1 MKKFIKQ
8 GSALVAAAILLAGC
22 GEEMVPLTESEAM
35 VIVNYSAGTLA
46 KHNRHQQEG
55 MAAVYPKEE
64 EEEVIPEEEEAK
76 KPEEQEKQEENGGQQ
91 SSSGE
96 NEASGSEKPAPE
108 AVTLT
113 EALAIPGLEF
123 SYKDYSVSNTYKQG
137 DYFSLD
143 AKEGNT
149 YVILNVNIA
158 NTGSE
163 TVNCDLLLKQPIF
176 TLKINEE
183 PGVKNEVS
191 MLENDVSTYI
201 GAVEGGQTVAGILI
215 FEVPAA
221 SAENISSLQLTL
233 QMNETTTEINMK

>member
-8 GSALVAAAILLAGC
+8 GSVLVAAAMLLTGC

-35 VIVNYSAGTLA
+35 IIVNYSAGTLA
-46 KHNRHQQEG
+46 KHNSHQQEG

-64 EEEVIPEEEEAK
+64 EEEEIPADEEK
-76 KPEEQEKQEENGGQQ
+76 KPEEQEENGGGQ
-91 SSSGE
+91 SGSGE
-96 NEASGSEKPAPE
+96 SGTSGSEESAPG
-108 AVTLT
+108 AVTMT
-113 EALAIPGLEF
+113 EAIAIPGLEF
-123 SYKDYSVSNTYKQG
+123 SYKDYSVSSTYKQG

-149 YVILNVNIA
+149 YVILNVNIT

-163 TVNCDLLLKQPIF
+163 AVTCDLLGKQPIF

-183 PGVKNEVS
+183 PGIKNEVS

-201 GAVEGGQTVAGILI
+201 GAIEPGQTVAGILI
-215 FEVPAA
+215 FEAPAA
-221 SAENISSLQLTL
+221 AAENISSLQLTL
-233 QMNETTTEINMK
+233 QMNETTTEIIMK

>member
-22 GEEMVPLTESEAM
+22 G
-35 VIVNYSAGTLA
+35 
-46 KHNRHQQEG
+46 
-55 MAAVYPKEE
+55 
-64 EEEVIPEEEEAK
+64 
-76 KPEEQEKQEENGGQQ
+76 EENGGQQ

-201 GAVEGGQTVAGILI
+201 GAIEGGQTVAGILI